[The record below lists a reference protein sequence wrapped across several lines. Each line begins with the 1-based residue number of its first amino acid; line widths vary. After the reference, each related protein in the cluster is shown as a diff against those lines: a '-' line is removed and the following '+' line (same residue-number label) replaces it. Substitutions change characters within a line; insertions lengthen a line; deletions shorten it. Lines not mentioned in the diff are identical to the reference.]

1 MEKITT
7 TELMNV
13 LANVKGGEIV
23 NLTSLTEIEVPY
35 FGIVRKW
42 CKQNIQIGSSYEN
55 SVNNRLAKL
64 GMSRNFRT
72 SGLRWGRWH
81 IANRIITHNGNYY
94 ARFFKIP
101 NANAKV
107 MYFINGRQA
116 NIFETVIIR
125 RYDNGRGVYS
135 ARQARYG
142 LTDGQTQV
150 RCYDIKHIL
159 ALSADGKTYEVVKQ
173 TATRNA

>member
-1 MEKITT
+1 
-7 TELMNV
+7 
-13 LANVKGGEIV
+13 
-23 NLTSLTEIEVPY
+23 
-35 FGIVRKW
+35 
-42 CKQNIQIGSSYEN
+42 
-55 SVNNRLAKL
+55 
-64 GMSRNFRT
+64 
-72 SGLRWGRWH
+72 
-81 IANRIITHNGNYY
+81 
-94 ARFFKIP
+94 
-101 NANAKV
+101 

-116 NIFETVIIR
+116 NIFETAIIR